1 VSAAGLPAPLVAA
14 DVDLRGLQYM
24 PLFGERL
31 FGSETWIAAG
41 PDARVAALRLWWR
54 AYAHEVPAASL
65 PDDDRLLS
73 DYAGYGAAVK
83 AWRKVRAASLRG
95 FVKCSDG
102 RLYHSVLA
110 DIALESWDSR
120 RRNREKNV
128 RWRARN
134 RAVTAAVTAAETV
147 TRPSRDAGEGQGGER
162 EGRGEAAEAASAPA
176 APASAPASVHAL
188 PLPNPDVDAAFA
200 AWQAVAAREGWP
212 PVMFLNPTRRWKLG
226 QRLAEIGGLDGWNE
240 ALAAAAD
247 AAFLRAPGPDSRVH
261 AWFDFDW
268 MLDPQKL
275 TRLMEGRYAERRH
288 DDTRSNDPR
297 SSAAAAGID
306 AAFARRSL
314 RDGR

>member
-1 VSAAGLPAPLVAA
+1 MSVAGLPSPLVAA

-31 FGSETWIAAG
+31 FGSETWIAATAE
-41 PDARVAALRLWWR
+41 ARVAALRLWWR

-65 PDDDRLLS
+65 PDDDRLLA
-73 DYAGYGAAVK
+73 DYAGYGSAVK
-83 AWRKVRAASLRG
+83 AWRRVRASSLRG

-102 RLYHSVLA
+102 RLYHPVLA

-134 RAVTAAVTAAETV
+134 RVVTVPETV
-147 TRPSRDAGEGQGGER
+147 TRPPRDAGEGQGWER
-162 EGRGEAAEAASAPA
+162 EGRGEAADAAPA
-176 APASAPASVHAL
+176 AAPASVHAL
-188 PLPNPDVDAAFA
+188 PLPNPDIDAAFA
-200 AWQAVAAREGWP
+200 AWQAMAAREGWP
-212 PVMFLNPTRRWKLG
+212 AVMFLNPTRRWKLG

-240 ALAAAAD
+240 ALGAASE

-288 DDTRSNDPR
+288 DHARSSDPR

-306 AAFARRSL
+306 AAFARRSV
-314 RDGR
+314 RDGG